1 MLTKYL
7 EKVVKDL
14 KYILKQTK
22 KEKVIIALKLLNL
35 INLLLL
41 SYDKKSGK

>member
-1 MLTKYL
+1 VLTKYL

-41 SYDKKSGK
+41 SYDKKIGK